1 MQKHVDHKEFVD
13 MNSQLKELRLDKK
26 NLVINACVQGR
37 HRSVANKE
45 CQLKVISR
53 MYKGDVAS
61 IELIDLQAQTHWRH
75 LCKKECIACNL
86 KSQEFLVAENKAY
99 DLLKHYIPVPKPA
112 QQSSTEIPRERVQ
125 QAKVRAEQVP
135 PTSKA
140 CPIKKGG
147 SSASASAAPAST
159 PVAASASAAPEED
172 SLLKVCEDLVKMNS
186 EAAVIQVLQQV
197 LVVFRPGHSFFKT
210 LQTFGTPAKVI
221 EDLSTKED
229 LHINTIIKMF
239 DEIQRD
245 KGAEGAKRR
254 KKEQDGIALEEV
266 WVGRESISHAP
277 SQQPESGIGVAA
289 ITPLVVASQM
299 L

>member
-1 MQKHVDHKEFVD
+1 
-13 MNSQLKELRLDKK
+13 
-26 NLVINACVQGR
+26 
-37 HRSVANKE
+37 
-45 CQLKVISR
+45 
-53 MYKGDVAS
+53 
-61 IELIDLQAQTHWRH
+61 
-75 LCKKECIACNL
+75 
-86 KSQEFLVAENKAY
+86 
-99 DLLKHYIPVPKPA
+99 
-112 QQSSTEIPRERVQ
+112 
-125 QAKVRAEQVP
+125 
-135 PTSKA
+135 
-140 CPIKKGG
+140 
-147 SSASASAAPAST
+147 
-159 PVAASASAAPEED
+159 
-172 SLLKVCEDLVKMNS
+172 MNS

>member
-1 MQKHVDHKEFVD
+1 VQKHVDHKEFVD

-26 NLVINACVQGR
+26 NLVINACVKGR

-45 CQLKVISR
+45 LQRTV
-53 MYKGDVAS
+53 VARLYNGEGS
-61 IELIDLQAQTHWRH
+61 SVEMIDLQSESHWQY
-75 LCKKECIACNL
+75 LCGKKCDDCSM
-86 KSQEFLVAENKAY
+86 KSKEFRAAENKAY
-99 DLLKHYIPVPKPA
+99 DLLKHYIP
-112 QQSSTEIPRERVQ
+112 QRQL
-125 QAKVRAEQVP
+125 P
-135 PTSKA
+135 PNSKA
-140 CPIKKGG
+140 CPTEKSGVAA
-147 SSASASAAPAST
+147 SASAAPASTPVAASASAAPAST

-172 SLLKVCEDLVKMNS
+172 SLLKICEDLVAMNS
-186 EAAVIQVLQQV
+186 EGAVIQVIQQV
-197 LVVFRPGHSFFKT
+197 LVVFRPGQSFFKT

-266 WVGRESISHAP
+266 WVGRENISHAP